1 MSSEG
6 VVHLIDD
13 DDGMR
18 ASLVFMLETA
28 GFQPHAYAS
37 ADAFLEAAAGAS
49 GCVVT
54 DVRMPGMN
62 GIELIEAMNT
72 RGVDLPVVVITGH
85 ADVAM
90 AVEAMKLGARD
101 FLEKPFQ
108 EEALLGAVRAC
119 LDTRVDPERE
129 RSQQIVASLSPRERD
144 VLKGLVDGGSN
155 KSIAL
160 DLGIS
165 PRTVEI
171 YRANLMIKTGAAGLA
186 DLVRLGIAAD
196 IG

>member
-1 MSSEG
+1 MSTEG
-6 VVHLIDD
+6 AVHLIDD
-13 DDGMR
+13 DEGMR
-18 ASLVFMLETA
+18 ASLLFMLETA
-28 GFQPHAYAS
+28 GFEPYAYAS
-37 ADAFLEAAAGAS
+37 ADSFLDAAGDAA

-62 GIELIEAMNT
+62 GIELIEAMNA
-72 RGVDLPVVVITGH
+72 RGIDLPVVVITGH

-119 LDTRVDPERE
+119 LKTPIDPERE
-129 RSQQIVASLSPRERD
+129 RSREVVASLSPRERD
-144 VLKGLVDGGSN
+144 VLKGLVAGGSN

-171 YRANLMIKTGAAGLA
+171 YRANLMTKTGAAGLA